1 MAMSN
6 RLTTWEL
13 KAVDNLPEVIKRME
27 QIASLLQQQQ
37 QLSASSSSAITKQL
51 SDITS
56 GYNSLVKS
64 MDAVLK
70 EQQANT
76 QAAKDAATA
85 SQAAV
90 SASVRASN
98 ELRAAKE
105 AERKQLQE
113 IKAQYDAMK
122 SSVTTLGTLIGI
134 TFSASQI
141 RQFLVDVI
149 DANTRINLFSKSLEI
164 MLQNKKQADEI
175 AAYALNLSTRSTLDV
190 KQIIEVTQRLVAMGA
205 ESGKVNT
212 YLEMLG
218 ELSSVVGTHKLP
230 LIAKA
235 LLDVQNKQKLYAQ
248 EVRQFTDNGIPLFQ
262 LLAESM
268 DLPIKKVKQLADDH
282 KITFEDV
289 EKALLKATQEGG
301 KYYGMMALQ
310 AESLGGSLKN
320 LSDRVF
326 LAMARFGEFVKD
338 GLGAAIKAAGNFI
351 ESMTGTNAQMQR
363 TIDIVKSVTSAIVA
377 FTVSSRAAAVVVAA
391 KELVMRAYTIAVGT
405 THLAMQGLTA
415 AIGANMT
422 ITTAAANTA
431 RAFWATLASNPL
443 GLVIAAVGVATS
455 AYYAYKAAAVETT
468 VAVGANTEQL
478 MKEKIALTASV
489 KEVQGYSIGTNERTK
504 AVERLL
510 AKYPTL
516 ISYVDADKVSNTQL
530 NNALE
535 QQIKLLDLKIKYS
548 AAAAQAE
555 AVYDRQKDIYKQQF
569 EIIVKLRDSYKDLS
583 EAYPD
588 NGKFLAA
595 LKEQEKAQ
603 IKVISSSVA
612 SAAATQGTL
621 KPLGDATNMLY
632 EYNSLSKQSAA
643 MQGQIAA
650 ATMEVS
656 KASGQSTNAQIKDIE
671 RQLDALEKAHKQK
684 KVSDDDYKQSRQK
697 LLDEIKRLNGE
708 EIKSETEKAKVID
721 DGKKKAVLTAK
732 EIAVL
737 TKEIQQDSFKDQ
749 MNLIDAQMK
758 LDIERANH
766 VKKSKSEVE
775 KDIVRIV
782 EAAEAEKAAL
792 RKKYSDMMLASTKET
807 DSEAAISSKELAE
820 VLKFDMKEV
829 EKEKKKTEAEKRKE
843 NKQTH
848 QEWEEYQRDVQRLTK
863 ETAKI
868 EEDARRDGIKMAM
881 DYLSAQGGVFGELGR
896 VARKAFGDIDLINGK
911 TVDSYAKTLK
921 AAQEN
926 AESTARIFGAGSEQY
941 NQSRVQVAEAN
952 KNLTEAQAAM
962 GKAKAGF
969 IMMIPEVIE
978 GLKNMY
984 FQGIVETNKA
994 IVDSMLRT
1002 RDIVKQYYNDILRA
1016 NQENLKAELE
1026 AFRGTHEEKITLIRE
1041 FYEEQKRL
1049 SENRDAI
1056 DNQITFNARML
1067 EINTETTSKI
1077 SSAWDLSKGPLGPQ
1091 SLLKVLAA
1099 WKDHNAQMEAA
1110 ELQREAR
1117 AQQLRQQRIQEEV
1130 DAARQIR
1137 DANIQAIQEQ
1147 QAAYEAAK
1155 QKEIDLLNQ
1164 ASEDRNLRLQADD
1177 VFRAELLAAGEA
1189 REIVALEAAKQR
1201 EIKRAQERGASA
1213 EEVARIVE
1221 AFDKLIAEK
1230 HIEYQDAMGNKDKE
1244 VKLAQQELEA
1254 QTADKVNGIK
1264 ADIANKD
1271 KQAKDAMTFENQ
1283 KYRDFVIQANK
1294 DMLESQKAMYIA
1306 QLQAEIAMLKGKKN
1320 IFNSGRINA
1329 AIGDLEQAIR
1339 DIEGAGA
1346 GAQGLGDFFTEKIK
1360 NIVIGERK
1368 AAKTPFNAENLEVVT
1383 EAYDRDGN
1391 VIQLAYTDEDRTFVA
1406 YDKNK
1411 NAFKVRN
1418 ATGFVEKTGEKFYKG
1433 TPYVEGLSYPDGID
1447 TVPAMINKGERIL
1460 PDWMNE
1466 RIGGKQLSNEAL
1478 EQKVLFADSILN
1490 RVASIRQ
1497 TLTFDKFFNPF
1508 PMMPISSTPQADLD
1522 ALADKIAAAVN
1533 ANSTSINV
1541 TPFGMSV
1548 KEKSRMSQNIT
1559 YYENTVYSKR
1569 Q

>member
-1 MAMSN
+1 MSN

-90 SASVRASN
+90 SASVRASS

-405 THLAMQGLTA
+405 TRLAMQGLTA

-431 RAFWATLASNPL
+431 RAFWATLASNPI
-443 GLVIAAVGVATS
+443 GLVIAAVGLATS
-455 AYYAYKAAAVETT
+455 AYFAYRAATSEANEATHVLNNRIAEAQAPLELTRTEFNRLAKEVLSSKASVEEKTK
-468 VAVGANTEQL
+468 ALEKLKDKYPQQMKGIEDLADAEKKLGAL
-478 MKEKIALTASV
+478 MKEV
-489 KEVQGYSIGTNERTK
+489 NNDF
-504 AVERLL
+504 
-510 AKYPTL
+510 L
-516 ISYVDADKVSNTQL
+516 IR
-530 NNALE
+530 
-535 QQIKLLDLKIKYS
+535 IKLLENEVRTAVNNEAAKAAIREKIKLEGELATASTERAKIYGTAGKMEVYS
-548 AAAAQAE
+548 DAEVLKSRIDKLNTTIVQAQKFNDNIAFQSARLAKMTNDAWDTVDE
-555 AVYDRQKDIYKQQF
+555 QIEKEETRWKKVSASMDKGSKEYQK
-569 EIIVKLRDSYKDLS
+569 
-583 EAYPD
+583 
-588 NGKFLAA
+588 A
-595 LKEQEKAQ
+595 LKEHNAILAK
-603 IKVISSSVA
+603 
-612 SAAATQGTL
+612 L
-621 KPLGDATNMLY
+621 RGDDFTNH
-632 EYNSLSKQSAA
+632 N
-643 MQGQIAA
+643 
-650 ATMEVS
+650 
-656 KASGQSTNAQIKDIE
+656 N
-671 RQLDALEKAHKQK
+671 
-684 KVSDDDYKQSRQK
+684 
-697 LLDEIKRLNGE
+697 NE
-708 EIKSETEKAKVID
+708 E
-721 DGKKKAVLTAK
+721 GKKNKAVLTAK

-737 TKEIQQDSFKDQ
+737 TKETQQDSFKDQ
-749 MNLIDAQMK
+749 INLIDAQMK

-766 VKKSKSEVE
+766 AKKSKAEVE
-775 KDIVRIV
+775 KDIIRIV

-843 NKQTH
+843 NRQTH
-848 QEWEEYQRDVQRLTK
+848 QEWEQYQRDVQRLTK
-863 ETAKI
+863 ETAEVEQK
-868 EEDARRDGIKMAM
+868 ARRESLQLLMSYIGSFGDGYADI
-881 DYLSAQGGVFGELGR
+881 
-896 VARKAFGDIDLINGK
+896 ARIGKKVIDDIDLISGK
-911 TVDSYAKTLK
+911 SR
-921 AAQEN
+921 AAA
-926 AESTARIFGAGSEQY
+926 AEQVMHNQKLAEDAARIFGAGTEQY
-941 NQSRVQVAEAN
+941 NQARLRVGESQKTLAEVNA
-952 KNLTEAQAAM
+952 AASQATMGIAM
-962 GKAKAGF
+962 MVF
-969 IMMIPEVIE
+969 DT
-978 GLKNMY
+978 LKNIGNAIN
-984 FQGIVETNKA
+984 QSIVETNDAIIKSYETVKKA
-994 IVDSMLRT
+994 NTDF
-1002 RDIVKQYYNDILRA
+1002 YNAIIRNA
-1016 NQENLKAELE
+1016 EEAFKVELE
-1026 AFRGTHEEKITLIRE
+1026 MFTGTYEEKNRIIDE
-1041 FYEEQKRL
+1041 HYAKQK
-1049 SENRDAI
+1049 EYAEARDVINFEA
-1056 DNQITFNARML
+1056 ARAQKML
-1067 EINTETTSKI
+1067 EIDSSMRGSLVESSKNMMGKMI
-1077 SSAWDLSKGPLGPQ
+1077 AGMYEMQAFEEQIRQQK
-1091 SLLKVLAA
+1091 
-1099 WKDHNAQMEAA
+1099 
-1110 ELQREAR
+1110 LQREA
-1117 AQQLRQQRIQEEV
+1117 EN
-1130 DAARQIR
+1130 AAQIR
-1137 DANIQAIQEQ
+1137 DAKIKAIQDELSEFKK
-1147 QAAYEAAK
+1147 AAQER
-1155 QKEIDLLNQ
+1155 IDAEN
-1164 ASEDRNLRLQADD
+1164 
-1177 VFRAELLAAGEA
+1177 ELLQYQLERNEQLYSDKKIRMEFDDKYRSQLLADGEA
-1189 REIVALEAAKQR
+1189 REVAALEAAMQR
-1201 EIKRAQERGASA
+1201 ELDRVHRIGGTED
-1213 EEVARIVE
+1213 EIARIKESFAAAIAATHKKYEE
-1221 AFDKLIAEK
+1221 AKGDKEK
-1230 HIEYQDAMGNKDKE
+1230 EISLANIEIKAKEVDEKNRLEKENKDKTDAIKNE
-1244 VKLAQQELEA
+1244 MLVKEN
-1254 QTADKVNGIK
+1254 QT
-1264 ADIANKD
+1264 
-1271 KQAKDAMTFENQ
+1271 KDAMIFENQ

-1294 DMLESQKAMYIA
+1294 DMLESQKQMAIA
-1306 QLQAEIAMLKGKKN
+1306 QLQAEIAILRGKKN

-1339 DIEGAGA
+1339 DLEGVGAGA
-1346 GAQGLGDFFTEKIK
+1346 ENLGEFVAETAKKIAIAQ
-1360 NIVIGERK
+1360 RK
-1368 AAKTPFNAENLEVVT
+1368 ADKTPFNADTMQVVT

-1391 VIQLAYTDEDRTFVA
+1391 AIQLTYTDEDRTFVA